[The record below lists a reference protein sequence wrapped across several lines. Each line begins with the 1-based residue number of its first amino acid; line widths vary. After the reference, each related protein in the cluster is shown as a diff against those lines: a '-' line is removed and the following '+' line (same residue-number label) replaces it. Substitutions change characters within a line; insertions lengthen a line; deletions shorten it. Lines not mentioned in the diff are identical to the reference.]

1 MLINSLRRLLYS
13 LRFFSLFFFFVFL
26 LVNTV
31 SSSSSRALARRISG
45 GGITAIAPASAAR
58 CFPRRDGRTLLE
70 VRPATILALRTD
82 FPFLCFTVFV
92 FLFLVVI
99 CIFNTLI
106 GQFPSI
112 RFLSTSGSARANFLI
127 LVIYLNSAL
136 VTRFNSNG
144 ATTPAN
150 APTKPPFINR
160 AFFFLTVPDFLLSVL
175 SEFAYLD
182 NYVSVW
188 CSVVSFL
195 SGRSSST
202 VTTSSLMRV
211 LRPLL
216 AV

>member
-1 MLINSLRRLLYS
+1 M
-13 LRFFSLFFFFVFL
+13 
-26 LVNTV
+26 
-31 SSSSSRALARRISG
+31 ARRISG
-45 GGITAIAPASAAR
+45 GGITVIAPASAAR
-58 CFPRRDGRTLLE
+58 CFPRLYGRTLLE

-99 CIFNTLI
+99 CIFNILF

-112 RFLSTSGSARANFLI
+112 RFLSTSGSTRANFLI

-160 AFFFLTVPDFLLSVL
+160 AFFFLTVSDFLLSVL

-182 NYVSVW
+182 NFRFCVVFSGKFPLRTFFEHCDVFTNEGSAPTISCLANLGFAQYVCVFPQALGY
-188 CSVVSFL
+188 CSSISFVCTVSR
-195 SGRSSST
+195 G
-202 VTTSSLMRV
+202 
-211 LRPLL
+211 P
-216 AV
+216 A